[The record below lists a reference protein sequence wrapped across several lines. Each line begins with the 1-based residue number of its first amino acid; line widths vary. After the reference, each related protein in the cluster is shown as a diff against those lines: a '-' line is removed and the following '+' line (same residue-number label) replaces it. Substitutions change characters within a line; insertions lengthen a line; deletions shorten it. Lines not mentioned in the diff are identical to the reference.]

1 MYSNNLKSNEMKKEK
16 APKKIKPIE
25 PEVVTKD
32 DDNPQPKPPP
42 IK

>member
-1 MYSNNLKSNEMKKEK
+1 MKKGK
-16 APKKIKPIE
+16 APEKIKPIKSE
-25 PEVVTKD
+25 LQTKD